1 MKVTIIGTGNMG
13 RSIGFRALAGGHEV
27 SYIGTHLSKAQEL
40 ADEMI
45 GEGAVSASEGV
56 DGDIVV
62 LAVPYSEAP
71 HVVREYSEQLGGR
84 IVIDPTNPV
93 DFSLVEP
100 LDGAWIAPFRSGGQL
115 IAAETPD
122 DAAFVKAFNTNFA
135 GPLLAGQVGGEPLD
149 VFIAGDDQEA
159 KAKVAQL
166 VSSGGMRP
174 IDAGHLRRARE
185 LEATALLHMEI
196 QGSRQTGFVSA
207 IKVLP

>member
-13 RSIGFRALAGGHEV
+13 RAIGSRALEGGHEV
-27 SYIGTHLSKAQEL
+27 SYIGTHLSKAEEL

-71 HVVREYSEQLGGR
+71 NVVREYSEQLGGR

-100 LDGAWIAPFRSGGQL
+100 LDGAWIEPFRSGGQL

-135 GPLLAGQVGGEPLD
+135 GPLLAGQAGGEPLD
-149 VFIAGDDQEA
+149 VFIAGDDPEA
-159 KAKVAQL
+159 KAKVTQL

-174 IDAGHLRRARE
+174 IDAGPLRRARE

-196 QGSRQTGFVSA
+196 QGSRHTGFASA
-207 IKVLP
+207 IKVVP

>member
-1 MKVTIIGTGNMG
+1 MRVTIIGTGNMG
-13 RSIGFRALAGGHEV
+13 RAIGTRALAGGYQV
-27 SYIGTHLSKAQEL
+27 SYVGTHLSKAQEL

-45 GEGAVSASEGV
+45 GEGDVSASEGV
-56 DGDIVV
+56 EGDVVV
-62 LAVPYSEAP
+62 LAVPYTEAP
-71 HVVREYSEQLGGR
+71 HVREYSEQLGGR

-100 LDGAWIAPFRSGGQL
+100 LDGAWIEPFQSGGQL

-159 KAKVAQL
+159 KAKVTQL

-174 IDAGHLRRARE
+174 IDAGGLRRARE
-185 LEATALLHMEI
+185 LEPTALLHMEI
-196 QGSRQTGFVSA
+196 QGSRQTGFISA
-207 IKVLP
+207 IKVVP